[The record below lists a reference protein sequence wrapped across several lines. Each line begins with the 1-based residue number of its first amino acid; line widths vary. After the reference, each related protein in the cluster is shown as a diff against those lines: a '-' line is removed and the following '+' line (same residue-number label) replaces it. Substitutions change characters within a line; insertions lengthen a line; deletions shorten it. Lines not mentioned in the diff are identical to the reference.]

1 MPVYNYLAKDST
13 GKSRSGIVDAQ
24 SESSAVSLL
33 RNQGLFIVSLVEKKN
48 SIFENLLSFKGVP
61 PNEVVT
67 FTRQFSTMISAG
79 LPIAKALNVLAEQTP
94 NNSMRSVIYNCLRD
108 IEGGV
113 PLSTAFGRFP
123 KIFSTTYQALTRAG
137 EASGKLD
144 TILKR
149 LAETM
154 ESQRELQSK
163 FKGALIYPAIV
174 LITMVGVFVMMMVF
188 VIPKLATMYE
198 SLNVDL
204 PNSTKIMIGVSNF
217 MATKYYIVIIVV
229 IGIAFGFKAFKNT
242 PFGSVFISKLL
253 FALPI
258 FGKISKQKELSDFT
272 RTLSLLISS
281 AIPIVEALNIVS
293 KVITNSTYK
302 VAAIEAAVFVE
313 KGNSLSDYL
322 RSNRVFP
329 PLLAQMASVGEET
342 GQLDSVL
349 DQVADFFAGETDH
362 AVKGLSAALE
372 PIILIVLGGMVGLLI
387 VSFITPI
394 YKITSSI

>member
-1 MPVYNYLAKDST
+1 MPVYNYLAKDTT
-13 GKSRSGIVDAQ
+13 GKAKSGIVDAQ
-24 SESSAVSLL
+24 SENSAVTLL
-33 RNQGLFIVSLVEKKN
+33 RNQGLFIVSLTEKKN
-48 SIFENLLSFKGVP
+48 SIFESLLSFKGVP
-61 PNEVVT
+61 SGEVVT

-94 NNSMRSVIYNCLRD
+94 NSGMRSVIYNCLRD

-123 KIFSTTYQALTRAG
+123 KVFSTTYQALTRAG

-149 LAETM
+149 LADTL

-174 LITMVGVFVMMMVF
+174 LLTMVGVFVMMMVL
-188 VIPKLATMYE
+188 VIPKLAIMYK

-204 PNSTKIMIGVSNF
+204 PSSTKVMIGVSNF
-217 MATKYYIVIIVV
+217 MVTKYYIVIILVV
-229 IGIAFGFKAFKNT
+229 GAVLGFKAFKNT
-242 PFGSVFISKLL
+242 PFGSVFISKIL

-349 DQVADFFAGETDH
+349 DQVADFFASETYH

>member
-1 MPVYNYLAKDST
+1 MSVYNYLAKDSL
-13 GKSRSGIVDAQ
+13 GKSKSGIVDAQ
-24 SESSAVSLL
+24 SESSAVTLL
-33 RNQGLFIVSLVEKKN
+33 RNQGLFIVSLTEKKN
-48 SIFENLLSFKGVP
+48 SIFDSLLSFKGVP

-94 NNSMRSVIYNCLRD
+94 NGNMRTVIYSCLRD

-123 KIFSTTYQALTRAG
+123 KVLSTTYQALARAG

-149 LAETM
+149 LADTM

-174 LITMVGVFVMMMVF
+174 LVTMVGVFAMMMIF
-188 VIPKLATMYE
+188 VIPKLATMYK
-198 SLNVDL
+198 SLNVEL
-204 PNSTKIMIGVSNF
+204 PSSTKVMIGVSNF
-217 MATKYYIVIIVV
+217 MATRYYVIIIVG
-229 IGIAFGFKAFKNT
+229 IGIALGFKAFKNT
-242 PFGSVFISKLL
+242 PFGSAFISKVL

-281 AIPIVEALNIVS
+281 AIPIVEALTIVS
-293 KVITNSTYK
+293 KVITNHTYR
-302 VAAIEAAVFVE
+302 VAAVEAASFVE

-349 DQVADFFAGETDH
+349 NQVADFFAGETDH

-372 PIILIVLGGMVGLLI
+372 PLILIVLGGMVGLLI

>member
-1 MPVYNYLAKDST
+1 
-13 GKSRSGIVDAQ
+13 
-24 SESSAVSLL
+24 
-33 RNQGLFIVSLVEKKN
+33 LVIRALPRQEHLHHLILEK
-48 SIFENLLSFKGVP
+48 
-61 PNEVVT
+61 
-67 FTRQFSTMISAG
+67 
-79 LPIAKALNVLAEQTP
+79 
-94 NNSMRSVIYNCLRD
+94 
-108 IEGGV
+108 
-113 PLSTAFGRFP
+113 TAFQILFP
-123 KIFSTTYQALTRAG
+123 KVFSTTYQALARAG

-149 LAETM
+149 LADTM

-174 LITMVGVFVMMMVF
+174 LVTMVGVFAMMMIF
-188 VIPKLATMYE
+188 VIPKLATMYK
-198 SLNVDL
+198 SLNVEL
-204 PNSTKIMIGVSNF
+204 PSSTKVMIGMSNF
-217 MATKYYIVIIVV
+217 MATRYYVIIIVG
-229 IGIAFGFKAFKNT
+229 IGIALGFKAFKNT
-242 PFGSVFISKLL
+242 PFGSAFISKVL

-281 AIPIVEALNIVS
+281 AIPIVEALTIVS
-293 KVITNSTYK
+293 KVITNHTYR
-302 VAAIEAAVFVE
+302 VAAVEAASFVE

-349 DQVADFFAGETDH
+349 NQVADFFAGETDH

-372 PIILIVLGGMVGLLI
+372 PLILIVLGGMVGLLI

>member
-1 MPVYNYLAKDST
+1 MPVYNYLAKDTT
-13 GKSRSGIVDAQ
+13 GKAKSGIVDAQ
-24 SESSAVSLL
+24 SENSAVTLL
-33 RNQGLFIVSLVEKKN
+33 RNQGLFIVSLTEKKN
-48 SIFENLLSFKGVP
+48 SIFESLLSFKGVP
-61 PNEVVT
+61 SGEVVT

-94 NNSMRSVIYNCLRD
+94 NSGMRSVIYNCLRD

-123 KIFSTTYQALTRAG
+123 KVFSTTYQALTRAG

-149 LAETM
+149 LADTL

-174 LITMVGVFVMMMVF
+174 LLTMVGVFVMMMVL
-188 VIPKLATMYE
+188 VIPKLAIMYK

-204 PNSTKIMIGVSNF
+204 PSSTKVMIGVSNF
-217 MATKYYIVIIVV
+217 MVTKYYIVIILVV
-229 IGIAFGFKAFKNT
+229 GAVLGFKAFKNT
-242 PFGSVFISKLL
+242 PFGSVFISKIL

-293 KVITNSTYK
+293 KVITNNTYK
-302 VAAIEAAVFVE
+302 TAAVEAAIFVE

-349 DQVADFFAGETDH
+349 DQVADFFASETDH